1 MSTPVVK
8 SSFYA
13 GIIVYQPFILGGDV
27 NETKRFRVDAESV
40 KLLKKYD
47 CFVFERKGRWYL
59 YEVTTGMQVCSDK
72 TRDTVI
78 DQAMGLIR
86 EHKKQFEQQLKKTP
100 SIDTL
105 SIMSSVEAWKK
116 FDKIDR

>member
-1 MSTPVVK
+1 
-8 SSFYA
+8 
-13 GIIVYQPFILGGDV
+13 
-27 NETKRFRVDAESV
+27 
-40 KLLKKYD
+40 
-47 CFVFERKGRWYL
+47 
-59 YEVTTGMQVCSDK
+59 VCSDK